1 MASISVPVDKLNK
14 VLMDVEVLIGDVAL
28 LINQDETAKKR
39 LLDVKNDPS
48 KSVSEEELNSYLKK
62 RGVEIEWM
70 DY

>member
-28 LINQDETAKKR
+28 LINQDEIVKKR
-39 LLDVKNDPS
+39 LSDIKNDPS

-62 RGVEIEWM
+62 RGVEIE
-70 DY
+70 

>member
-62 RGVEIEWM
+62 RGVEIE
-70 DY
+70 